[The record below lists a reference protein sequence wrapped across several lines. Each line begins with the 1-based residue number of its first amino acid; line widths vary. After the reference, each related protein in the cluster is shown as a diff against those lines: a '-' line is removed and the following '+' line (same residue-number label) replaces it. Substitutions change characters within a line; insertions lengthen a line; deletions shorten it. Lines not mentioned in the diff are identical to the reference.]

1 MEVEAEADAARV
13 DAVLVRARDQI
24 NDRINDLI
32 SDPIN
37 NQANNQAPADLRR
50 IDPRTTLVASR
61 G

>member
-1 MEVEAEADAARV
+1 MEADAARV
-13 DAVLVRARDQI
+13 DAVRVRARDQI

-50 IDPRTTLVASR
+50 SDPRTTLVASR